1 MLRQSVLGGGVRREH
16 AEEVVG
22 ARRGAEQ
29 QEEPSRL
36 QVGKGRDALQQ
47 GVVLAALLLQVLSH
61 KSCGSEGGAKNDQS
75 LAFRRRAPRPYPNIA
90 TLLGLDGGEIG
101 GLLSRSVPDA
111 GLALVELDSG
121 ASPQGVAEGAI
132 KRGDPLGRT
141 HDIRVVQKSKH
152 GLTRH
157 EGRCDISQRGMLGE
171 RITCRHEGVALLP
184 ALSLEH
190 LMVGSGIVC
199 PDITAGRAIKLAG
212 KRQQRLK
219 LGP

>member
-1 MLRQSVLGGGVRREH
+1 MLSSVLGGGVRREH

-47 GVVLAALLLQVLSH
+47 GVVLAALLLQVLAH

-75 LAFRRRAPRPYPNIA
+75 LAFRRRAPRPHPNIA

-132 KRGDPLGRT
+132 KRGDPLGRAD
-141 HDIRVVQKSKH
+141 DIRVVQESKH

-157 EGRCDISQRGMLGE
+157 EGRCDCWSCMR
-171 RITCRHEGVALLP
+171 V
-184 ALSLEH
+184 
-190 LMVGSGIVC
+190 
-199 PDITAGRAIKLAG
+199 
-212 KRQQRLK
+212 
-219 LGP
+219 